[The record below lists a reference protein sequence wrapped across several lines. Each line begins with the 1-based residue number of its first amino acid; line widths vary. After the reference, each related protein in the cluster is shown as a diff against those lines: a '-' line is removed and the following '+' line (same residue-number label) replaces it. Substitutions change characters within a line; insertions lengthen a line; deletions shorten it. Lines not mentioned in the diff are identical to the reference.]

1 MEWGWNPDTVIA
13 VATFVA
19 MLAATAAGIFA
30 GISFVQMKKQAL
42 EAEKQTAH
50 ARQQAEAAAKQLQ
63 WARIDRERE
72 HAESVA
78 AWTEFEDDNLI
89 VIVQNRSYAPIY
101 DVRLASCL
109 GTQGNPELYYAARK
123 NLVPPSADRGH
134 IIDPAWATKANIDD
148 WVSRHPK
155 NPHPRVDLI
164 FFDKFGVQWRRSQNG
179 RLEKF
184 PNESEIPKEWRDA
197 QGKPLTVKRDSPR

>member
-1 MEWGWNPDTVIA
+1 MGWGWNPDTVIA

-50 ARQQAEAAAKQLQ
+50 ARQQAEAASKQLE

-78 AWTEFEDDNLI
+78 AWTELDGNDLK
-89 VIVQNRSYAPIY
+89 VVVQNRSFAPIY
-101 DVRLASCL
+101 DVRIASCL
-109 GTQGNPELYYAARK
+109 GTQANPEFYYAARK
-123 NLVPPSADRGH
+123 NMVPPSADRGH
-134 IIDPAWATKANIDD
+134 IIDPAWATKANLDG
-148 WVSRHPK
+148 WVTRHPK

-164 FFDKFGVQWRRSQNG
+164 FFDKFGVQWRRRYDG
-179 RLEKF
+179 LLERHPTQF
-184 PNESEIPKEWRDA
+184 EIPSEWRDA
-197 QGKPLTVKRDSPR
+197 TGKSLTGKREPPR